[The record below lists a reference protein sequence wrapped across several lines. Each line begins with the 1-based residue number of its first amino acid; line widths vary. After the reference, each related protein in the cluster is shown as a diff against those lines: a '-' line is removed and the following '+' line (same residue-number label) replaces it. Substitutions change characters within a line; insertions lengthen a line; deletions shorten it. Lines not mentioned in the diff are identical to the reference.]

1 MNHSIFQTRTEAC
14 QFAMQA
20 KGIDLLVLF
29 PSPNLYYL
37 TGFME
42 KPGERVL
49 MLILPASGD
58 PCMVV
63 PQMYENHIGHDA
75 WVSDLRSWKD
85 GDDPVVLLKQAI
97 DEKAPN
103 SKKVLVDDQM
113 WSLFF
118 LPLQSVMPNATFDV
132 ASSLLGELRMRKD
145 AAEIE
150 LLQSAGKMADQTFE
164 WIITQPFEGQTETE
178 IANLL
183 AAKLT
188 ELGGEEIAFT
198 IVASGPNGAMPH
210 HNTGSRKIQRGD
222 AIVMDFGCRVG
233 GYYSDITRTVVCG
246 EASDE
251 VKKVYEIVKQAQAA
265 GVAACKPGATCED
278 IDQVT
283 RAVIDQTGYGKEFL
297 HRTGHGLG
305 LEVHEPPYIVSGD
318 QTILEPGMTFSVEP
332 GIYLHENF
340 GIRIEDI
347 VTITEDGVMSLNQ
360 CTHEMQ
366 IVN

>member
-1 MNHSIFQTRTEAC
+1 MQTN
-14 QFAMQA
+14 
-20 KGIDLLVLF
+20 GIDLLVLF

-42 KPGERVL
+42 NPGERVL
-49 MLILPASGD
+49 MLILPASGE

-63 PQMYENHIGHDA
+63 PQMYKTHIGHDA
-75 WVSDLRSWKD
+75 WVSDLRAWKD
-85 GDDPVVLLKQAI
+85 GDDPVSLLKQAI

-103 SKKVLVDDQM
+103 PKKVLVDDQM

-118 LPLQSVMPNATFDV
+118 LPLQQVIPGAKFDV
-132 ASSLLGELRMRKD
+132 ASSLLGQLRMRKD
-145 AAEIE
+145 AAEID
-150 LLQSAGKMADQTFE
+150 LLKSAGKMADQTFE
-164 WIITQPFEGQTETE
+164 WIITQPFEGSTENE

-183 AAKLT
+183 SAKMT
-188 ELGGEEIAFT
+188 ELGGEEVAFT

-210 HNTGSRKIQRGD
+210 HNTGSRKIERGD
-222 AIVMDFGCRVG
+222 VIVMDFGCRVG
-233 GYYSDITRTVVCG
+233 GYYSDITRTVICG
-246 EASDE
+246 EASEE

-265 GVAACKPGATCED
+265 GVNASKPGATCES

-283 RAVIDQTGYGKEFL
+283 RAVIDEADYAKEFL

-305 LEVHEPPYIVSGD
+305 LELHEPPYIVTGD
-318 QTILEPGMTFSVEP
+318 KTILEPGMTFSVEP
-332 GIYLHENF
+332 GIYIDQKF

-347 VTITEDGVMSLNQ
+347 VTITNDGVMPLNQ

-366 IVN
+366 IVK

>member
-1 MNHSIFQTRTEAC
+1 MNNSIFQSRTEAT
-14 QFAMQA
+14 QKAMQA
-20 KGIDLLVLF
+20 KGIDLLLLF

-42 KPGERVL
+42 NPGERVL

-63 PQMYENHIGHDA
+63 PQMYENHISHDA

-85 GDDPVVLLKQAI
+85 GDDPVTLLKQAI
-97 DEKAPN
+97 DEKSPN
-103 SKKVLVDDQM
+103 PGRVLVDDQM

-118 LPLQSVMPNATFDV
+118 LPLQQVLPNAMFDV
-132 ASSLLGELRMRKD
+132 ASTLLGQLRMRKD

-150 LLQSAGKMADQTFE
+150 LLQTAGKIADQTFE
-164 WIITQPFEGQTETE
+164 WLIAQPFEGRMESE
-178 IANLL
+178 IANLI
-183 AAKLT
+183 AGKLT
-188 ELGGEEIAFT
+188 ELGGDEAAFT
-198 IVASGPNGAMPH
+198 IVASGPHGAMPH
-210 HNTGSRKIQRGD
+210 HNTGSRKIERGD
-222 AIVMDFGCRVG
+222 AIVMDFGCRLG

-265 GVAACKPGATCED
+265 GVAACKPGATCES
-278 IDQVT
+278 IDHVT
-283 RAVIDQTGYGKEFL
+283 RAVIDEAGYGKEFL

-305 LEVHEPPYIVSGD
+305 LELHEPPYIVTGD
-318 QTILEPGMTFSVEP
+318 QTILEPGMTHSVEP
-332 GIYLHENF
+332 GIYLDQKF

-360 CTHEMQ
+360 CTHELQ
-366 IVN
+366 IVK